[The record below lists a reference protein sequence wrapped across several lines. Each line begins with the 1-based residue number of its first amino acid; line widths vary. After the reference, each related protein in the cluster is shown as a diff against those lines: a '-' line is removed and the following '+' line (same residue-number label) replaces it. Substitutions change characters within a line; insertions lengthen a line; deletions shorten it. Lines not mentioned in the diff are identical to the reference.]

1 MKPSLD
7 SQRATR
13 STLQSSIA
21 ICCAPMTTFT
31 QHTTTTPANRQL
43 ARIAVSAPHRAC
55 VCHYRSVFVTSG
67 DGEPFTPT
75 EGQLYAAALP
85 KGHRRLELINRGT
98 CAQIALDCAR
108 ATRSRKV
115 FVTTKHLV
123 NSPMPR
129 SFRKSTNGRKRTKS
143 HGLLRTSTTF
153 CARSQIHRAVGFVD
167 PPAA

>member
-1 MKPSLD
+1 M
-7 SQRATR
+7 
-13 STLQSSIA
+13 
-21 ICCAPMTTFT
+21 
-31 QHTTTTPANRQL
+31 
-43 ARIAVSAPHRAC
+43 
-55 VCHYRSVFVTSG
+55 TSG

-129 SFRKSTNGRKRTKS
+129 RSVNPPMAADAPNRMVYFAQAPPFVPVRKYTGP
-143 HGLLRTSTTF
+143 LAL
-153 CARSQIHRAVGFVD
+153 
-167 PPAA
+167 